1 MLDLHHTEIIHTIAV
16 DWIET
21 ITFKKHN
28 LQLFGAPEHV
38 TSPAVRLC
46 VIMPRMMAIACY
58 LVLARVPSIHD
69 FDIITPL
76 FSDHTPNTDV
86 LENNSYTAEIT
97 NGRYTRQKPNNTQ
110 RSSFL
115 GYPKYAGQL
124 GNHTSHKL

>member
-38 TSPAVRLC
+38 TSPVVRLC

-86 LENNSYTAEIT
+86 LENNRVTLQKSRTEGTRDRNQIT
-97 NGRYTRQKPNNTQ
+97 RNDHH
-110 RSSFL
+110 F
-115 GYPKYAGQL
+115 
-124 GNHTSHKL
+124 